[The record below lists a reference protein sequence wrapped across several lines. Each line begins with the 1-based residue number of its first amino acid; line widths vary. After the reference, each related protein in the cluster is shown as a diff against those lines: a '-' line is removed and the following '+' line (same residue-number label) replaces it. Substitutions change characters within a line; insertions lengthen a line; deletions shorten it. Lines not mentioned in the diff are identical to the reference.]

1 MALNHNLKVEPYEY
15 QQEGITFGLEKRCLL
30 IGDEPGLGKTLQSIG
45 IVDTANAYPCLVICP
60 SSLKINWQREF
71 EKFTDKS
78 ALVLDNSVATT
89 WPYLLQMGMQQ
100 VAIVNYESLRKYF
113 VWDVLA
119 KPRQPFR
126 LKDVVFNPHIQL
138 FKSVIID
145 ESHRCLE
152 YNSQVLTK
160 EYGYMKIGDI
170 VEKNLTNIHVA
181 SYDFKLKNVTFERI
195 LKTHKYATDKKL
207 YRINFSGRNIIT
219 TEDHKVFTDRCGWK
233 DAAHLQSGET
243 VYLLRKDFSNSKNR
257 KGDCAMLL
265 EKLRLK
271 NITKPT
277 GSKSKSHCKS
287 QTKGSSQ
294 VRMVWPRFCRQAQQK
309 QAKQKSFLFSELFGK
324 MASKT
329 ARNNC
334 SKQFGSEETKVTIVG
349 KKTNGRPQN
358 TPSAFDKN
366 EREKSDVLRIRYRED
381 ASSKKR
387 STNKKPWWKWT
398 YLCLS
403 RFAENL
409 IRPLRGLLGICSKN
423 KIRERAIREP
433 GPLLQNR
440 HCNTGENDSYRSR
453 WLFSFR
459 ENSKRKRPKEGFD
472 IECVR
477 VDSVEIYQ
485 CPSENTIGLGVQHNS
500 FVYDIEVERV
510 HNYFANDLLVHNC
523 KDPSAQQTIFTKG
536 ITEGKDW
543 RILLSGTPV
552 VNRPADL
559 VAQLSIMG
567 RLSEFGG
574 KSKFLADYGGGE
586 QTKDR
591 NKDIDTPRNLDRL
604 SAELYDRCMIRRE
617 KSKVLTQLPDKT
629 RIDLFVDISN
639 RDEYELAAQ
648 DLASY
653 LREYT
658 ECTDREIKR
667 KMRMEAL
674 VKFMTLRSLASK
686 GKVKQAIDFVKT
698 FLANGKPLILFC
710 SLHEI
715 VDELKK
721 AFPDAVSVTGRDS
734 MQAKQSAVDA
744 FQSGSAKLIICSI
757 KAAGVGLTL
766 TASSNVAFCEFAWTY
781 ADCCQCEDRAHRIGQ
796 KDNVTCYYLI
806 GRHTI
811 DGALY
816 NIIHKKKS
824 IAQQIMGT
832 DDEIPTD
839 EMYFDQL
846 TDMFLNPNDH
856 D

>member
-15 QQEGITFGLEKRCLL
+15 QQEGIAFGLEKRCLL
-30 IGDEPGLGKTLQSIG
+30 IGDEPGLGKCQPLDSIIYTPCGPRKMGHMKVGEHLFGRDGEIYHIEAIYPQGVKPIYMVTFSDGSRTKCTLDHLWNVRDENRRRRNGGWTTKTLDEIIKSGIKLKPSAKRQASGRSAVNKWEIPMCAPVNYPAKEYLIIPPYLMGAFLGDGHLDGSHISFSLPQQKSHIIERISQELHPTIHIGHSVYGVMDRYSLLATNTHSPNRYGRELKRLNMGVSSTKYIPGMYLYGSVQQRMDLLFGLMDTDGSCIKNRTTYHTTSERLACDVKELVQSLGGVAIIRSYDRTRDDKGIEYQVNVRTSFCPFSAESYKSKSWKRNEVFKVTRYIDSVEYIGEQECQCIKVSAPDELYLTDEYIVTHNTLQSIG

-71 EKFTDKS
+71 EKFTDKK

-100 VAIVNYESLRKYF
+100 VAIVNYESLRKFF
-113 VWDVLA
+113 VWDILA
-119 KPRQPFR
+119 PKRQPFK

-138 FKSVIID
+138 FKSVILD
-145 ESHRCLE
+145 ESHRL
-152 YNSQVLTK
+152 
-160 EYGYMKIGDI
+160 
-170 VEKNLTNIHVA
+170 
-181 SYDFKLKNVTFERI
+181 
-195 LKTHKYATDKKL
+195 
-207 YRINFSGRNIIT
+207 
-219 TEDHKVFTDRCGWK
+219 
-233 DAAHLQSGET
+233 
-243 VYLLRKDFSNSKNR
+243 
-257 KGDCAMLL
+257 
-265 EKLRLK
+265 
-271 NITKPT
+271 
-277 GSKSKSHCKS
+277 
-287 QTKGSSQ
+287 
-294 VRMVWPRFCRQAQQK
+294 
-309 QAKQKSFLFSELFGK
+309 
-324 MASKT
+324 
-329 ARNNC
+329 
-334 SKQFGSEETKVTIVG
+334 
-349 KKTNGRPQN
+349 
-358 TPSAFDKN
+358 
-366 EREKSDVLRIRYRED
+366 
-381 ASSKKR
+381 
-387 STNKKPWWKWT
+387 
-398 YLCLS
+398 
-403 RFAENL
+403 
-409 IRPLRGLLGICSKN
+409 
-423 KIRERAIREP
+423 
-433 GPLLQNR
+433 
-440 HCNTGENDSYRSR
+440 
-453 WLFSFR
+453 
-459 ENSKRKRPKEGFD
+459 
-472 IECVR
+472 
-477 VDSVEIYQ
+477 
-485 CPSENTIGLGVQHNS
+485 
-500 FVYDIEVERV
+500 
-510 HNYFANDLLVHNC
+510 
-523 KDPSAQQTIFTKG
+523 KDPSAHQSVFAKG

-559 VAQLSIMG
+559 ISQLSIMG
-567 RLSEFGG
+567 RLKEFGG
-574 KSKFLADYGGGE
+574 RAKFLADYGGGDVKKE
-586 QTKDR
+586 RSQ
-591 NKDIDTPRNLDRL
+591 DTDEPRNLDRL

-617 KSKVLTQLPDKT
+617 KAKVLTQLPDKT
-629 RIDLFVDISN
+629 RIDLYVDISN

-698 FLANGKPLILFC
+698 FLANGTPLILFC

-715 VDELKK
+715 VDEIKK

-744 FQSGSAKLIICSI
+744 FQSGRAKLIICSI

-766 TASSNVAFCEFAWTY
+766 TASSNVAFCEFPWTY

-816 NIIHKKKS
+816 NIIHRKKS

-846 TDMFLNPNDH
+846 TDMFLNPNYH